1 MFNYS
6 ELEQVAAR
14 YDERL
19 SKAQKEHRA
28 SELSAIARQARTPR
42 WEAIQHLAWTLQ
54 NLKFSIRPARLM

>member
-19 SKAQKEHRA
+19 AKAQKKHRV
-28 SELSAIARQARTPR
+28 SELSAIVEQTRTPR
-42 WEAIQHLAWTLQ
+42 WQAIRHLAWTLQ
-54 NLKFSIRPARLM
+54 NLKFPVRPVHLA